1 MAGNGPVLEV
11 KGISKQFYGFYA
23 LSEVDFDVRP
33 GEVHALLGENG
44 AGKSTLIKIL
54 AGVNP
59 LEEGRYLV
67 AGKDVEVRNPRD
79 AQDLGIN
86 VVFQELNLVHS
97 LSVAENVFFGR
108 LPKSRLF
115 GKVDWKKLREDT
127 RRLLAEV
134 GLDIDPKTKTAF
146 LSVAQQQLVE
156 IARALS
162 FESRVIAMDEPTSAL
177 SHQEIERLFGLI
189 ERLKERGVGII
200 YVSHKLDE
208 LFRITDRVTVLRDG
222 RKVGEVA
229 TTQTDEEELVR
240 LMVGRRLES
249 LYTKAE
255 VETGEVAF
263 EASGLTSNYIKG
275 ASFFVRKGEV
285 IGFSGL
291 MGAGRTE
298 LARAILGLDRTT
310 AGEIRLKG
318 NGIPRNSPS
327 RAMAAGVGYVPESR
341 KEDGLVLTASVKE
354 NMTLGTLKSF
364 SKNGRIDK
372 SREHD
377 AVRES
382 IGKLRIKTRS
392 PEQKILSLSGGNQQK
407 VILARWLMKEN
418 LEVLIMDEPTR
429 GIDVGSK
436 SEIYDLISELSKRG
450 IAVVV
455 MSSEMPELISMCDR
469 IYVMKSGRI
478 VREFPQGESSQE
490 ALMNAAIGGA

>member
-11 KGISKQFYGFYA
+11 TGISKQFFGFYA
-23 LSEVDFDVRP
+23 LKDVDFDVRP

-54 AGVNP
+54 AGVNASD
-59 LEEGRYLV
+59 EGRYFV
-67 AGKDVEVRNPRD
+67 EGKEVDVRNPRD
-79 AQDLGIN
+79 AQDLGVN
-86 VVFQELNLVHS
+86 VVFQELNLVPS
-97 LSVAENVFFGR
+97 ISVAENVFFGR
-108 LPKSRLF
+108 LPKGRFF
-115 GKVDWKKLREDT
+115 GNVDWKKLREDT

-134 GLDIDPKTKTAF
+134 GLDIDPRTKASF

-162 FESRVIAMDEPTSAL
+162 FESRIIAMDEPTSAL

-208 LFRITDRVTVLRDG
+208 LFRVTDRITVLRDG

-229 TTQTDEEELVR
+229 TTQTNEEELVR
-240 LMVGRRLES
+240 LMVGRQLQS
-249 LYTKAE
+249 FYTKAE
-255 VETGEVAF
+255 VEFGEVAF
-263 EASGLTSNYIKG
+263 EARGLTSNYVKD

-285 IGFSGL
+285 VGFSGL

-318 NGIPRNSPS
+318 DGIPRNAPPK
-327 RAMAAGVGYVPESR
+327 AMTAGIGYVPESR
-341 KEDGLVLTASVKE
+341 KEDGLVLTASVSD

-364 SKNGRIDK
+364 SRSGRIDK
-372 SREHD
+372 SRERD
-377 AVRES
+377 TVRES
-382 IGKLRIKTRS
+382 ISRLRIKTRS

-436 SEIYDLISELSKRG
+436 SEIYGLISDLSKRG

-455 MSSEMPELISMCDR
+455 MSSEMPELLSTCDR
-469 IYVMKSGRI
+469 IYVMNKGRI
-478 VREFPQGESSQE
+478 VGEFSQDEASQE
-490 ALMNAAIGGA
+490 TLMNAAIGGA